1 MNFKILYLFVLS
13 INVVFLSG
21 CSQKSAPVQEDLK
34 ANVFKHEVSSE
45 LVKIKVTEKQ
55 LLADQKKIEI
65 MNNYEVLPRLLEEI
79 NSLLQAFPDTTA
91 EIELYGFRL
100 RSGSTG
106 IFSFA
111 GPDFLS
117 GDVTVKK
124 KNKQVAFFSADIR
137 SSNSGKHHPPT
148 RRIVALIK
156 SFGEDVSREINL
168 AYGTTPVPNINIGD
182 IIFRAPSSA
191 PVPTPVPVPVPRP
204 RFRW

>member
-1 MNFKILYLFVLS
+1 M
-13 INVVFLSG
+13 FLSG
-21 CSQKSAPVQEDLK
+21 CSQKSATVQEGLN
-34 ANVFKHEVSSE
+34 ANVFKHEISSE
-45 LVKIKVTEKQ
+45 LVKIRVTDKT

-79 NSLLQAFPDTTA
+79 DSQLQAFPDTTA

-168 AYGTTPVPNINIGD
+168 ANGTPLYQILTSVTLYFEHLQVLLYQFQFQDQDFGGKK
-182 IIFRAPSSA
+182 RQTMRRS
-191 PVPTPVPVPVPRP
+191 
-204 RFRW
+204 